1 LVTYIGPDSY
11 ELSRLL
17 AAIREIPR
25 PADPA
30 PWLRLPGRCKV
41 ACIPWCSCGLIRPA
55 DCDRLLRTAAW

>member
-30 PWLRLPGRCKV
+30 P
-41 ACIPWCSCGLIRPA
+41 
-55 DCDRLLRTAAW
+55 

>member
-1 LVTYIGPDSY
+1 MTERLAGPLPRKRSFDALSQHTTGLLVTYIGPDSY

-30 PWLRLPGRCKV
+30 P
-41 ACIPWCSCGLIRPA
+41 
-55 DCDRLLRTAAW
+55 